1 MKQFDE
7 KTKRYLKFYVY
18 ILVDPETKMP
28 FYVGKGQNNR
38 VFAHIESI
46 LPDQDS
52 ESLKYETIKR
62 IQNKGME
69 VEHLIVRHGLDE
81 STAFELE
88 AALIDT
94 VQYLNFKSTNLAG
107 GHNSVEKGLMTADEI
122 IRLYNAEKL
131 DTTPTDTVIININK
145 KYRRGFRQEDIYEAT
160 KSAWVINSKKIPN
173 LKFVLSE
180 YKGLIVEVFSVDKWY
195 DVKSVQETGKNAGKV
210 KIRYA
215 FDGRTANDEIRNKYI
230 NKSIAHKKK
239 RGMASPII
247 YLWGH

>member
-7 KTKRYLKFYVY
+7 KTKGYLKFYVY
-18 ILVDPETKMP
+18 MLVDPETKMP
-28 FYVGKGQNNR
+28 FYVGKGKNNR
-38 VFAHIESI
+38 VFAHLESS
-46 LPDQDS
+46 LSDQDN

-62 IQNKGME
+62 IQNKGLE
-69 VEHLIVRHGLDE
+69 VEHLIIRHGLDE
-81 STAFELE
+81 DTAFELE

-131 DTTPTDTVIININK
+131 DKTQKDTVVVNINR
-145 KYRRGFRQEDIYEAT
+145 KYKRGFTQKDIYEAS
-160 KSAWVINSKKIPN
+160 KSVWPINSDKIPK

-195 DVKSVQETGKNAGKV
+195 EVPTVQIGGKRAGQTRLK
-210 KIRYA
+210 YA
-215 FDGRTANDEIRNKYI
+215 FEGRVANDMVRNMYI
-230 NKSIAHKKK
+230 NKSISHKKK
-239 RGMASPII
+239 KGMSNSIM
-247 YLWGH
+247 YLWD